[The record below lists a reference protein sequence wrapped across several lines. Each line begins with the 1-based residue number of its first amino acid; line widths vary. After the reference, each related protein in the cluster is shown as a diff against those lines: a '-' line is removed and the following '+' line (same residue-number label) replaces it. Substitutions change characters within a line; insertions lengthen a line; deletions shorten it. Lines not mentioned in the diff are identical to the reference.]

1 MSYGNPF
8 SQMATANKLS
18 INDIQRGIQ
27 SGTIDAYIGIPLI
40 QQKVKDAQK
49 MQLVQAVLRQA
60 EGGPPQ
66 TVSDS
71 VLQAAGQV
79 TRPEAPLSST
89 LPATDRQRPAPSME
103 AMPQGGGIEMAQSNL
118 PTEYAGGGIVAFA
131 DKGAVELPGEFEDK
145 NKLKAA
151 GYTES
156 LRDAPDRGRSY
167 DRDARDLEAV
177 TPRGIDRP
185 AEGSGYEPYTPPSES
200 FGTTLSRIGSGIK
213 DFASST
219 LDPIGGESEG
229 AMQRRI
235 ARESYYNTTTPP
247 PSYGVTPFSPPAAQA
262 DPLAFL
268 RKPGEGASSP
278 AQGSYLDRLT
288 AMPGAT
294 GAGPAGGA
302 APAAQGREGITLTPG
317 VQPPKAPEYGEP
329 TSFAG
334 LEQALQDY
342 TQGSRSR
349 RQRLEDIIL
358 GQQADR
364 PAMER
369 ENLGAAMRQA
379 GAKMMAGRSPW
390 ALTNVGEG
398 LMAGNEAYSAGVNQL
413 RERDANIVKQLA
425 ALGLKGEELEQQ
437 AMRYGIDIQQVKADT
452 RYKEAVSKE
461 IMSRIPGHMLE
472 PEFKQAQIQHLQGQ
486 TGLLGA
492 EEQYKRTVT
501 ELLPVETAIKRLN
514 ALRKTAMDRPGSI
527 PAKDIRELE
536 TVLLPSIMENP
547 LAYGPLAVELQQ
559 FPDVVRG
566 LQQDKDSP
574 MFEKARMA
582 AAPLIRRYIDR
593 LKQEMYENAPS
604 RRGTDYGYSSA
615 ED

>member
-1 MSYGNPF
+1 MSYGDPF

-27 SGTIDAYIGIPLI
+27 AGTIDAYIGIPLI

-89 LPATDRQRPAPSME
+89 LPATDRQRPAPFME

-151 GYTES
+151 GYM
-156 LRDAPDRGRSY
+156 DGRSALRRVF
-167 DRDARDLEAV
+167 DPEENELRPWARKALDAY
-177 TPRGIDRP
+177 TGGIDYLADKFADRP
-185 AEGSGYEPYTPPSES
+185 TLPKEYQSSIVQPFAPS
-200 FGTTLSRIGSGIK
+200 
-213 DFASST
+213 
-219 LDPIGGESEG
+219 
-229 AMQRRI
+229 
-235 ARESYYNTTTPP
+235 REQNISDL
-247 PSYGVTPFSPPAAQA
+247 GVTPFSPPAAQA

-369 ENLGAAMRQA
+369 ENLGAAVRQA
-379 GAKMMAGRSPW
+379 GARIMAGRSPW

-437 AMRYGIDIQQVKADT
+437 AMRYGIDIQQLKTDT
-452 RYKEAVSKE
+452 RYKEAVGRQIYAGLPALAMKPE
-461 IMSRIPGHMLE
+461 EMQAGIEESRAKAGLYE
-472 PEFKQAQIQHLQGQ
+472 TQAAGQ
-486 TGLLGA
+486 
-492 EEQYKRTVT
+492 RVIT
-501 ELLPVETAIKRLN
+501 ELAPYKL
-514 ALRKTAMDRPGSI
+514 ALDAYKAKLKSAQERYGSI
-527 PAKDIRELE
+527 PADMILKLDTEVYNSVMADPLSVPEIADVLE
-536 TVLLPSIMENP
+536 TNP
-547 LAYGPLAVELQQ
+547 DILK
-559 FPDVVRG
+559 G
-566 LQQDKDSP
+566 LQQAPGSKERVRAERAIRPIVQNFIEKEKDKMRANS
-574 MFEKARMA
+574 
-582 AAPLIRRYIDR
+582 
-593 LKQEMYENAPS
+593 PS
-604 RRGTDYGYSSA
+604 RRGTGYGYDSA